1 MITTSSTPVK
11 IPVIDFKPFVIGDVG
26 KQQQVAQELY
36 NACHEL
42 GFVYIKNH
50 GVSQALIE
58 QVFLQSKRFFDLSL
72 EVKHQLAWSSE
83 FSNRGYIGIE
93 RERLDPEQPGD
104 LKEAFNV
111 GKEGLE
117 ATSPRPDNPALT
129 QNQWPADEDFRRTV
143 LNFFEACTEAAN
155 RAFYAFELALQLPE
169 AFIINKH
176 AKQEHVLRLLHY
188 PPMSREP
195 ELGQIRAGAHSD
207 YGSLTLLFQDEMGG
221 LEVKTA
227 GGEWIAAPVIPN
239 TVLVNTGD
247 LTQRWSNDV
256 FRSTK
261 HRVGM
266 PVGDRSHK
274 SRYSVAFFCQPDHDA
289 EITCI
294 ESCQGPDKPPLYPPI
309 LAGEYLL
316 SLLQATY

>member
-1 MITTSSTPVK
+1 MITTNSAPVQ
-11 IPVIDFKPFVIGDVG
+11 IPVIDFKPFVVGDVG

-50 GVSQALIE
+50 GVSQVLIE
-58 QVFLQSKRFFDLSL
+58 QVFLQSKRFFDLPL
-72 EVKHQLAWSSE
+72 KVKHQLAWSSE

-93 RERLDPEQPGD
+93 RERLDPKQTGD

-111 GKEGLE
+111 GKEGPE
-117 ATSPRPDNPALT
+117 ATSPRPDDPALT
-129 QNQWPADEDFRRTV
+129 QNQWPCGEEEFRRTV
-143 LNFFEACTEAAN
+143 LDFFEACTEAAN

-169 AFIINKH
+169 AFIIGKH
-176 AKQEHVLRLLHY
+176 AQQEHVLRLLHY
-188 PPMSREP
+188 PPMNREP

-207 YGSLTLLFQDEMGG
+207 YGSLTLLFQDEIGG
-221 LEVKTA
+221 L
-227 GGEWIAAPVIPN
+227 
-239 TVLVNTGD
+239 TVLVNIGD

-261 HRVGM
+261 HRVGV
-266 PVGDRSHK
+266 PVGDRIHK
-274 SRYSVAFFCQPDHDA
+274 SRYSIAFFCQPDHDA